1 MIAHFVFNIIHHQ
14 YICIQA
20 DIYTQNSLRIFSFHH
35 PHHHFCLCYV
45 PMLRKTSFFFDWMSF
60 CVWWICYMQIL
71 SHYVR
76 EPHMVWNNVKLRDKT
91 WELHAHI
98 YMWENKLDAVSSLLL
113 LIRILEM
120 LPSALLQSWDWEHS
134 HKQFNY

>member
-1 MIAHFVFNIIHHQ
+1 MHILCLTLFTINIYAFKQTCTHKTP
-14 YICIQA
+14 CEF
-20 DIYTQNSLRIFSFHH
+20 SLFIIISACVMFR
-35 PHHHFCLCYV
+35 CWERL
-45 PMLRKTSFFFDWMSF
+45 LFFDWMSF